1 MKLRFM
7 DGNDFRKGLIAGAQ
21 TLGENKELVNSL
33 NVFPVPD
40 GDTGTNMYLTVLS
53 AVKESEKVSQS
64 GIGKVATAASMG
76 SLMGARGNSGVIFSQ
91 VLRGFSRYVE
101 SKDQING
108 NQFARALERASATAY
123 QAVIKPVEGTMLTVA
138 RELAKAAVDA
148 AKREEDIIS
157 ILDIAVSHA
166 EEVLERTPEMLPAL
180 REAGVVDAGG
190 KGLLLFIIGLR
201 RGLLDEGVYVETVEA
216 GPRTEPAA
224 IRSPE
229 TRPIPGID
237 QDIVDLGLDQ
247 EHPETL
253 AELEY
258 GYCTEFILK
267 GSGLSTDQIRR
278 DLQSFGD
285 CLLVVGTEELV
296 KIHIHTTNPGIIL
309 EYGVKLGQLSN
320 IDINNMDEQKAEFSR
335 KKDDQPEPPR
345 EPDQYNRETAVVAV
359 AVGEGIE
366 EIFKSLNVDEVVVGG
381 QTMNPSAEDLAS
393 GVRRTRAR
401 KVFVLPN
408 NGNVILTAN
417 QVRELVQAELEIVPT
432 KSIPEG
438 IAAMMAYNS
447 EASAEDNVEAM
458 TSAAERVKTGEV
470 TFAVRDSTYNGVEIS
485 ERDFIGISGGELR
498 VAGKTCNEVVRNL
511 VSEMVQEGG
520 ELITL
525 FYGEDVS
532 ESEASRLAELLAED
546 HPTYEV
552 ELQYG
557 GQPLYYYIVM
567 IE

>member
-1 MKLRFM
+1 LKLRFM

>member
-345 EPDQYNRETAVVAV
+345 EPDQYTRETAVVAV

>member
-1 MKLRFM
+1 M
-7 DGNDFRKGLIAGAQ
+7 
-21 TLGENKELVNSL
+21 
-33 NVFPVPD
+33 
-40 GDTGTNMYLTVLS
+40 
-53 AVKESEKVSQS
+53 
-64 GIGKVATAASMG
+64 ATAASMG

-247 EHPETL
+247 VHPETL

-345 EPDQYNRETAVVAV
+345 EPDQYTRETAVVAV

-552 ELQYG
+552 EPSTAGSLC
-557 GQPLYYYIVM
+557 ITTSS
-567 IE
+567 

>member
-1 MKLRFM
+1 MKLRYM

-53 AVKESEKVSQS
+53 AVKECEKVSQS
-64 GIGKVATAASMG
+64 GIGKVASAASMG

-91 VLRGFSRYVE
+91 ILRGFSRYVE
-101 SKDQING
+101 SRDQING
-108 NQFARALERASATAY
+108 TQLAKALERASATAY

-138 RELAKAAVDA
+138 RELASAAIDA
-148 AKREEDIIS
+148 AKSEEDIIG
-157 ILDIAVSHA
+157 ILDISISHA
-166 EEVLERTPEMLPAL
+166 EQVLEKTPEMLPAL

-201 RGLLDEGVYVETVEA
+201 RGLLDEGVYVETVET
-216 GPRTEPAA
+216 GPRVVPPPVHT
-224 IRSPE
+224 PE
-229 TRPIPGID
+229 SRPIPGID
-237 QDIVDLGLDQ
+237 QDIVDLGLER

-278 DLQSFGD
+278 DLQGFGD
-285 CLLVVGTEELV
+285 CLLVVGTEEVV
-296 KIHIHTTNPGIIL
+296 KIHIHTANPGIIL

-320 IDINNMDEQKAEFSR
+320 IDINNMDEQKAEFDR
-335 KKDDQPEPPR
+335 KKSDQPEPPLVQ
-345 EPDQYNRETAVVAV
+345 EEYTRETAVVAV

-366 EIFKSLNVDEVVVGG
+366 EIFRSLNVDEVIVGG
-381 QTMNPSAEDLAS
+381 QTMNPSAEDLAN
-393 GVRRTRAR
+393 GVRRTRAK

-408 NGNVILTAN
+408 NGNVIMTAN
-417 QVRELVQAELEIVPT
+417 QVRELVDAELEVIPT

-438 IAAMMAYNS
+438 IAAMMGYDP
-447 EASAEDNVEAM
+447 EASAQDNVKAM

-511 VSEMVQEGG
+511 VSEMVEEGD

-532 ESEASRLAELLAED
+532 EGDASKLAELLAED

-552 ELQYG
+552 EVQYG

>member
-258 GYCTEFILK
+258 GYCIEFILK

-432 KSIPEG
+432 KLIPEG